1 MTADCEDLET
11 LKIHRSFCLSY
22 SAGLAGNIDIFITDI
37 DVSKKQNLTYKS
49 IKAKLN
55 QKR

>member
-22 SAGLAGNIDIFITDI
+22 PAGLGGNIDIFITDI